1 MTRKIIN
8 DNFTT
13 KKNVSISLETQVYQG
28 VKNTV
33 PVGQVS
39 PLVNNLLKEYLRKRK
54 ETELKASY
62 QDFAKNKKLKKELSV
77 WDEAVGDGIKD
88 E

>member
-1 MTRKIIN
+1 MVRKIIN

-13 KKNVSISLETQVYQG
+13 KKNVSISLEIQVYQG

-33 PVGQVS
+33 PIGQVS
-39 PLVNNLLKEYLRKRK
+39 PLVNNLLKEYLRKQK
-54 ETELKASY
+54 EIELKASY
-62 QDFAKNKKLKKELSV
+62 KDFAKNKKLKKELTV
-77 WDEAVGDGIKD
+77 WDKAVGDGVKN

>member
-1 MTRKIIN
+1 MARKIIN

-13 KKNVSISLETQVYQG
+13 KKNLSISLETRVYQG

-39 PLVNNLLKEYLRKRK
+39 PLINNLLKEYLRKQK
-54 ETELKASY
+54 EDELKVNY
-62 QDFAKNKKLKKELSV
+62 KDFAKNKKLKKELAV
-77 WDEAVGDGIKD
+77 WDKVVGDGVKN

>member
-8 DNFTT
+8 DNPAT
-13 KKNVSISLETQVYQG
+13 KKNVSISLEAQVYQG
-28 VKNTV
+28 IKNTI
-33 PVGQVS
+33 PTGQVS
-39 PLVNNLLKEYLRKRK
+39 PLVNTLLKEYLRKQK

-62 QDFAKNKKLKKELSV
+62 KDFAKNKKLKKELAV